1 MKSGK
6 WSPTLIDIVTHC
18 GRPTLYTAVL
28 GYNTTAAVRIPLN
41 H

>member
-28 GYNTTAAVRIPLN
+28 
-41 H
+41 